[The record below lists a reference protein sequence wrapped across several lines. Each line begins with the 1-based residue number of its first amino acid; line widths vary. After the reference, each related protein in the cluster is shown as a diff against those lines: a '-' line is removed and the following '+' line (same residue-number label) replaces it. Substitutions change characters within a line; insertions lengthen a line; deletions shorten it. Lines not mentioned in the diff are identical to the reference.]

1 MTDGGVTRLGIVI
14 SARASSLWTQGLTTT
29 VDWPNSRC
37 LLMTSGKRDCFIT
50 FPLSHNRP
58 ILLPFRPITSLDI
71 ALGDMIGVPYALPNT
86 WEDRLMLT
94 PPIRKEVLDFV
105 KASETILSSVLI
117 KPALTQ
123 DERAL
128 ISEYIRYLS
137 DYERAW
143 NNTELEKTA

>member
-1 MTDGGVTRLGIVI
+1 
-14 SARASSLWTQGLTTT
+14 
-29 VDWPNSRC
+29 
-37 LLMTSGKRDCFIT
+37 
-50 FPLSHNRP
+50 
-58 ILLPFRPITSLDI
+58 
-71 ALGDMIGVPYALPNT
+71 
-86 WEDRLMLT
+86 MLT

-143 NNTELEKTA
+143 NNTELQKTA